1 MSLATLLNAKAN
13 PLVCAVLSVQP
24 RLRVFPFFFFPV
36 CYSFGGLWTEPHPS
50 FTVNSRTTVQ
60 LAPSLFKNGEHI
72 KIGGLTAVIFT
83 HFSVL
88 FALFFALP
96 SARLDP
102 ATYTPQWR
110 KTPAPPTVTGVPTP
124 PQTVGKAASMP
135 AKVDPLG
142 QRYEV
147 GGRG

>member
-1 MSLATLLNAKAN
+1 VCSRFFIFQFVIRLLVFGQNHIPVSL
-13 PLVCAVLSVQP
+13 S
-24 RLRVFPFFFFPV
+24 
-36 CYSFGGLWTEPHPS
+36 
-50 FTVNSRTTVQ
+50 TVE
-60 LAPSLFKNGEHI
+60 LAPELAQSFFKKGEYI
-72 KIGGLTAVIFT
+72 KIGGLTGVIFT

-135 AKVDPLG
+135 ATVDPLG